1 MSLGGS
7 KAHCGDQPN
16 RYPFPEPTKL
26 QELRYNLPKLRLPRK
41 GLTVRSVTQD
51 GAASIH

>member
-7 KAHCGDQPN
+7 KAHVAISLTGTLFQSLLSSRNSATTFRSFD
-16 RYPFPEPTKL
+16 YL
-26 QELRYNLPKLRLPRK
+26 AK